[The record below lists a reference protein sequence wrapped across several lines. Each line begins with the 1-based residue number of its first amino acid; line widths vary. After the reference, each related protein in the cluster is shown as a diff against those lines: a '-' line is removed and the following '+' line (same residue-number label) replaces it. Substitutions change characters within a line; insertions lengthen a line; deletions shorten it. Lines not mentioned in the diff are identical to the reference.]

1 MVLSK
6 RAIEL
11 IHRPLE
17 FRDRKP
23 EAGRIPR
30 FLYRSASPIS
40 CRDLKGLELA
50 RFLRPMVSFTRN

>member
-6 RAIEL
+6 RAVEL

-17 FRDRKP
+17 FRERKP

-30 FLYRSASPIS
+30 VL
-40 CRDLKGLELA
+40 C
-50 RFLRPMVSFTRN
+50 